1 MLDWSMRFYFAA
13 NTISQTLTCCM
24 IDVDVYIS
32 ETGPKAIV
40 QLLDMDGREITLPA
54 PLTNAGSNQIKGRV
68 KQKLSIT
75 GHAKYWHLVEA
86 KMDNVFD
93 TGSPADLWE

>member
-13 NTISQTLTCCM
+13 NTISRTLTCCM
-24 IDVDVYIS
+24 VDVDVYIA
-32 ETGPKAIV
+32 ETGPVAIV

-54 PLTNAGSNQIKGRV
+54 PLTDAGSRQIRNRV

-75 GHAKYWHLVEA
+75 GHAKYWHLVEV

-93 TGSPADLWE
+93 TRSPADLWE